1 MVLRLLTH
9 KVFIEVKPSAQKAE
23 NGGALW
29 ATPRKSA
36 ITNSQGNQQAAT
48 TKQQPATTATTTRAT
63 VSATKAPQVVVN
75 LSCILFAFR
84 CAL

>member
-9 KVFIEVKPSAQKAE
+9 KVFIEVKPSAQKAA

-48 TKQQPATTATTTRAT
+48 TKRQPATTTTTTT